1 MREREPRR
9 GASLRLRQAFDELR
23 FGRDRTLNLRASLP
37 TPGDACARAEAWLR
51 ERQVARVG
59 EVLIIT
65 GRGLSS
71 MDGVSVVREAV
82 HRLLFSLRRRGVV
95 KAIAEHTPGSF
106 LVELAPVRALR
117 EAPARLREA
126 SARPRPKVR
135 GALGDL
141 DPDTLELLE
150 RLAELSLIDVGV
162 RDPEPFLEREM
173 LAQLS
178 LLAPTLR
185 GGGDRDVQLRRALR
199 AAIEE
204 HESG

>member
-9 GASLRLRQAFDELR
+9 RASLRLRQAFDELR
-23 FGRDRTLNLRASLP
+23 FGRERTLNLRATLP
-37 TPGDACARAEAWLR
+37 TPADACARAEAWLR
-51 ERQVARVG
+51 ERQVARAG

-71 MDGVSVVREAV
+71 AGGVSVVREAV
-82 HRLLFSLRRRGVV
+82 HRLLYSLRRRGVV
-95 KAIAEHTPGSF
+95 KEIAEHTPGSF
-106 LVELAPVRALR
+106 VVELAPVRTLR
-117 EAPARLREA
+117 EAPSRQREA
-126 SARPRPKVR
+126 RSRPRPKVR
-135 GALGDL
+135 QALEGLGPETL
-141 DPDTLELLE
+141 DLLE
-150 RLAELSLIDVGV
+150 RLAELSLTDVGV

-178 LLAPTLR
+178 RLAPTLR
-185 GGGDRDVQLRRALR
+185 ASGDREVQLRRALR